1 MELHSQSVLLQRNLP
16 RPPSPQ
22 EVFEIEPEESVNV
35 KNEEDEEKVK
45 VEKPKYWPKIVKGEP
60 RPVSDSSENNPTVQK
75 CPKIHKAHQKKGENL
90 SEV

>member
-1 MELHSQSVLLQRNLP
+1 MIDPGSRRDRLYIIVRKFSANTLTESSKLILDITTKMELHSQSVLLQRNLP

-45 VEKPKYWPKIVKGEP
+45 VEKPKY
-60 RPVSDSSENNPTVQK
+60 
-75 CPKIHKAHQKKGENL
+75 
-90 SEV
+90 